1 MNDEV
6 KLWLEILT
14 SGKIAVEADQA
25 RCILWLAIWHAAQAL
40 VDARA
45 AAPVVAPVA
54 AATPKL
60 AKPGLAKTKPAKPAG
75 RPTSAKSVASHV
87 LAAIKAGATS
97 YEALRKSCPKVDP
110 KRLYRACDQLVQRN
124 QIARTRGPKGVSL
137 AAR

>member
-1 MNDEV
+1 VDNET

-14 SGKIAVEADQA
+14 SGKVVIEPDQA
-25 RCILWLAIWHAAQAL
+25 RAILWLAIWNAAQAL
-40 VDARA
+40 LGARS

-54 AATPKL
+54 AATPKP

-75 RPTSAKSVASHV
+75 RPTSAKSVESQV

-124 QIARTRGPKGVSL
+124 QIARTRGPKGVTL

>member
-1 MNDEV
+1 MDSEV
-6 KLWLEILT
+6 KLWLEVLT
-14 SGKIAVEADQA
+14 SGKVAIEADQA

-45 AAPVVAPVA
+45 VAPVVAPVA
-54 AATPKL
+54 AATPKP
-60 AKPGLAKTKPAKPAG
+60 AKPGLAKTKPAKA
-75 RPTSAKSVASHV
+75 TAVVAQV
-87 LAAIKAGATS
+87 LAAIKGGARS
-97 YEALRKSCPKVDP
+97 YEALRAACPKVDA